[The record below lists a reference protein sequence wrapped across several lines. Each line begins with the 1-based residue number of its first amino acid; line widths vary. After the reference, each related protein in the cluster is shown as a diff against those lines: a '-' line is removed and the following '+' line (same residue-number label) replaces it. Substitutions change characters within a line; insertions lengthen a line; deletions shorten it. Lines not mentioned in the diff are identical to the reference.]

1 MEERMKK
8 RKKNNKKVEEII
20 KKQSSRVEVTR
31 RSHMWFFHTYFPEYV
46 QYPIADFHREMFG
59 ITENDD
65 IHTAVF
71 CSFRGSG
78 KSTLMTLSL
87 PIWAILGRLQ
97 KKFVVL
103 ISQNADQA
111 KLHFRNL
118 RRELESNEL
127 LKRDLGPFQELDE
140 WNSCSLVIPKY
151 GAKIIA
157 LSRDQRF
164 RGIRHGQYRPDLII
178 CDDVENSESVKTPE
192 SRDSTFEWLTREVLP
207 LGNIGKTKTIIVGNL
222 LHHDS
227 LIKRLENLIGN
238 NHMSGVFKKYPLLDE
253 NGKASW
259 PGKYTDQ
266 NIIEAEKLSVGGGK
280 SWKMEYL
287 LQIVYDN
294 DPVVDESWFE
304 YYDTLPDILRNQ
316 GYSFATGVD
325 LAISDKETADFT
337 SMATAKIIGS
347 GKDQRIF
354 VLPNPINERL
364 RFSQILEAAEN
375 ICKVNEG
382 KLSNKFYIE
391 DTMLQGYVT
400 QQLNDHGIEAV
411 GVPIRGKD
419 KRTRLQLAAT
429 YIYNK
434 KVYFPRKGCEK
445 LIQQIIDLGVASHD
459 DLADAFSTLVLGII
473 ENPPNNSQAI
483 FVESNLY
490 NRHNLRIIGHDDED
504 WAEKEDR
511 EMFGL
516 GHRRGWGPG
525 ITTSFEMGE
534 SGIIR
539 RY

>member
-1 MEERMKK
+1 MKSNIKEIK
-8 RKKNNKKVEEII
+8 RII
-20 KKQSSRVEVTR
+20 KNQTSRVEVTKN
-31 RSHMWFFHTYFPEYV
+31 SHLWFFHTYLPEYV
-46 QYPIADFHREMFG
+46 SYPIADFHREMFSM
-59 ITENDD
+59 TENDD
-65 IHTAVF
+65 IHTAVV

-87 PIWAILGRLQ
+87 PIWAILGRLK
-97 KKFVVL
+97 KKFVVI
-103 ISQNADQA
+103 ISQNSDQA

-140 WNSCSLVIPKY
+140 WNSCSLVIPRY

-164 RGIRHGQYRPDLII
+164 RGIRHGQHRPDLII

-207 LGNIGKTKTIIVGNL
+207 LGDIGKTKTIIVGNL

-227 LIKRLENLIGN
+227 LLKRLENLIEKN
-238 NHMSGVFKKYPLLDE
+238 KMSGTFRKYPLLDD
-253 NGKASW
+253 GGQIAW
-259 PGKYTDQ
+259 PGKYSSQ
-266 NIIEAEKLSVGGGK
+266 ELIEKEKLAVGGGK

-294 DPVVDESWFE
+294 EPVVDESWFE
-304 YYDTLPDILRNQ
+304 YYDELPEVLRNQ

-325 LAISDKETADFT
+325 LAISEKDTADFT
-337 SMATAKIIGS
+337 SMVTCKVIGS
-347 GKDQRIF
+347 GKDQLIYI
-354 VLPNPINERL
+354 LPNPINERL
-364 RFSQILEAAEN
+364 KFSQILEKAED
-375 ICKVNEG
+375 ICKVNDG

-400 QQLNDHGIEAV
+400 QQLNDHGIEAI

-483 FVESNLY
+483 LVQSNLY

-511 EMFGL
+511 ELFGL
-516 GHRRGWGPG
+516 EKRGWGPG
-525 ITTSFEMGE
+525 ITASFEITDD
-534 SGIIR
+534 GIIR